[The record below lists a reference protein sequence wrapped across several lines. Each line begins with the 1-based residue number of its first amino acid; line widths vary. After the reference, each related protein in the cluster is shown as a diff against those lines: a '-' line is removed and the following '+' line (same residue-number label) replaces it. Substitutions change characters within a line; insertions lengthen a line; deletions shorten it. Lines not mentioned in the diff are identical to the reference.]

1 MNKSRKGHPRNYNNP
16 EKIRLQL
23 SEQDSSIILNKLLK
37 KFIEN
42 KCVQLDEDHQ
52 DVK

>member
-1 MNKSRKGHPRNYNNP
+1 MKSKKGHSHNYKNP
-16 EKIRLQL
+16 EKIRLHL

-37 KFIEN
+37 KFVEN